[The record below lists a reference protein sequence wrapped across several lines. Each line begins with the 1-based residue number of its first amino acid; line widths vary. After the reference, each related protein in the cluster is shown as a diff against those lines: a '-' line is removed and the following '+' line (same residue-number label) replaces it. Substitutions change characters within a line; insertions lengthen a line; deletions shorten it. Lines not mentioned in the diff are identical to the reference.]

1 LRGVTFKRARKLQRQ
16 VRWARGRALK
26 AERAGAALTDD
37 IMDNLSVST
46 SRLSRLRTVRRAA
59 NLESRLNLVLFGP
72 PGAGKG
78 TQADR
83 IAQQHRI
90 PKISTGDMLRKAVQD
105 GTCTGAIVRDTLQ
118 SGALVGDDLM
128 IPLVGERLEHPDTA
142 RGFVLDGFPRT
153 IPQAAALDALLAARG
168 PVKVIALVVH
178 ADEVIRRLAGRRRE
192 DDDACVIKERLAVYA
207 RDTEPVLEYYRRRG
221 AVTILDGNRPMDA
234 VTDAIEREL
243 RTQIRR

>member
-1 LRGVTFKRARKLQRQ
+1 VP
-16 VRWARGRALK
+16 
-26 AERAGAALTDD
+26 
-37 IMDNLSVST
+37 
-46 SRLSRLRTVRRAA
+46 
-59 NLESRLNLVLFGP
+59 LNVVILGP

-83 IAQQHRI
+83 IAQRHRI

-105 GTCTGAIVRDTLQ
+105 GTRTGAIVGDTLQ

-128 IPLVGERLEHPDTA
+128 IPLVGERLEHPDTV

-153 IPQAAALDALLAARG
+153 IPQAAALDALLAGRG

-192 DDDACVIKERLAVYA
+192 DDDACVIKERLAVYT
-207 RDTEPVLEYYRRRG
+207 RDTEPVLEYYRRRD
-221 AVTILDGNRPMDA
+221 AVKILDGNRPMDA
-234 VTDAIEREL
+234 VTDAIEGEL
-243 RTQIRR
+243 RTQRRG